1 MVVFHSQLPDV
12 APPSDDVF
20 NYIFSRRRGYPQDRV
35 LYRMEGSNETL
46 TATQLEERSRQFA
59 HVLVT
64 HHAIAREDVVAVLAS
79 DTVCGSSKA
88 ACDVYANLT
97 KLEYPIAY
105 FGILAAGAT
114 VELIP
119 VQVGLSAGDV
129 TARVTQAKAKL
140 LITDSPLLEL
150 AEKASQQ
157 SDALPLLILNG
168 SYTPLEGVCDASD
181 RFEGFKL
188 NGSAEA
194 ESHTAFINRTSGS
207 TGNMKTVLTT
217 HAHFIAVMESTLYT
231 IPANTDPDR
240 DVWLSSLSLGFFINA
255 KLHMGLNILLGIPVV
270 LMKGPFDDKSLSLIE
285 RYRITFLFIPPPVA
299 AKIAKIDRP
308 VKYPDVSSIK
318 WLLSAGAPMHEG
330 LQLAI
335 SKKLNGV
342 HLDLEWGTSETLLIA
357 IQVDGKA
364 SPPGSSGV
372 LVNSM
377 KAKVI
382 DVKTGEELE
391 AYQKGEILV
400 QNSACRFMGYKAND
414 IANKAAFDE
423 DGWYHSG
430 DFGYLDNACNVFIT
444 DRLKELI
451 RVGGGY
457 GVHISATE
465 VEAILFEHPA
475 VAQVVVTG
483 CYNTTTASEHATA
496 FVVLKPQFVDD
507 KSAALQSIEGWADEQ
522 LQGLQQLTGGIIF
535 VPKFPLV
542 GFKIDRR
549 MLKGLV
555 STEWSE
561 IKAPQYI
568 EIS

>member
-1 MVVFHSQLPDV
+1 MVLFHSHLPDV
-12 APPSDDVF
+12 ATPSQDVF
-20 NYIFSRRRGYPQDRV
+20 DYIFSRRRDYPPDRV
-35 LYRMEGSNETL
+35 LYRADASGETL
-46 TATQLEERSRQFA
+46 TVTQLEEKSRRFA

-64 HHAIAREDVVAVLAS
+64 QYSIIPEDVVAILAS
-79 DTVCGSSKA
+79 DT
-88 ACDVYANLT
+88 
-97 KLEYPIAY
+97 LEYPIAY

-114 VELIP
+114 VQLIP
-119 VQVGLSAGDV
+119 IQAGITAGDIF
-129 TARVTQAKAKL
+129 ARVRQAETKL
-140 LITDSPLLEL
+140 LVTDTSSLEL
-150 AEKASQQ
+150 AGKVSRQ
-157 SDALPLLILNG
+157 SSRLPLLVLDG
-168 SYTPLEGVCDASD
+168 SYLQLEDVHGVKT
-181 RFEGFKL
+181 RHEGFKL
-188 NGSAEA
+188 RCTA
-194 ESHTAFINRTSGS
+194 ESESHVAFVNRTSGS

-217 HAHFIAVMESTLYT
+217 HAHFIAVLESTLHT

-270 LMKGPFDDKSLSLIE
+270 LMNGPFGERSLSLIE

-299 AKIAKIDRP
+299 AKIAKADRQADFS
-308 VKYPDVSSIK
+308 DVSSIK

-335 SKKLNGV
+335 SQKFNGI

-357 IQVDGKA
+357 IQMDGNV
-364 SPPGSSGV
+364 SPQGSSGV
-372 LVNSM
+372 LVNSVE
-377 KAKVI
+377 AKVV
-382 DVKTGEELE
+382 DVETGEELE
-391 AYQKGEILV
+391 AYEKGEILV
-400 QNSACRFMGYKAND
+400 RNSACRFRGYKGNEAANQ
-414 IANKAAFDE
+414 AAFDE

-430 DFGYLDNACNVFIT
+430 DFGYLDSRCNVFIM

-465 VEAILFEHPA
+465 LEAVLFAHPA

-483 CYNTTTASEHATA
+483 CYDAATASDHPTA
-496 FVVLKPQFVDD
+496 FVVLKAHYMEDR
-507 KSAALQSIEGWADEQ
+507 SAALKDIEKWAGER
-522 LQGLQQLTGGIIF
+522 LQGMQRLSGGVVF

-549 MLKGLV
+549 TLKGLANV
-555 STEWSE
+555 ERVGLTT
-561 IKAPQYI
+561 PRYV